1 MRRRLAVTLA
11 VLALLPCVMLSL
23 YVGTIHISGSEILR
37 QVPGVSSNIFWNVRL
52 PRTLLAVMLGS
63 GLALAGACY
72 QGLLRNPL
80 ADPYILGVSSGAS
93 AGAVLAVL
101 LKSQFISFYAFGGA
115 AITIGL
121 VMGLSYR
128 YTLRGTTH
136 LILAGVMINAL
147 FSAAVTF
154 GMLLLGQSMSSVM
167 FWLTGAIRPLAYPE
181 LARVALG
188 WGLASASL
196 YAAAPRLNVMLLG
209 DEVARSLGVSA
220 PRLRLAIFFI
230 SSLLIGL
237 LVSKAGIIGF
247 VGLIVPHL
255 VRLWLG
261 SDYRILLPV
270 SFVIGAELVL
280 CADVLARL
288 LGGGEEFPIGV
299 LMAFLGAPFFLWL
312 LWRNPK
318 T

>member
-1 MRRRLAVTLA
+1 MPRAAIVSLVI
-11 VLALLPCVMLSL
+11 LALLPCVVTSL
-23 YVGTIHISGSEILR
+23 ALGPVSLDWGQIAHG
-37 QVPGVSSNIFWNVRL
+37 VDGVSSTIFWSVRL
-52 PRTLLAVMLGS
+52 PRTLLGIMVGS

-101 LKSQFISFYAFGGA
+101 LGSHFLSLFAFGGA
-115 AITIGL
+115 ALTIGL
-121 VMGLSYR
+121 VLLLSYR
-128 YTLRGTTH
+128 HTLRGPTH

-154 GMLLLGQSMSSVM
+154 GMLLLGQSMSAVM
-167 FWLTGAIRPLAYPE
+167 FWLTGAIRPLAYAE
-181 LARVALG
+181 LGRLALG
-188 WGLASASL
+188 WGLSSALL
-196 YAAAPRLNVMLLG
+196 YAFAPRINVMLLG
-209 DEVARSLGVSA
+209 DEVARSLGVNA
-220 PRLRLAIFFI
+220 AQLRVALFFA

-255 VRLWLG
+255 VRLGLG
-261 SDYRILLPV
+261 SDYRVLLPV
-270 SFVIGAELVL
+270 SFLVGAELVL
-280 CADVLARL
+280 AADVAARS

-312 LWRNPK
+312 LWRSPAS
-318 T
+318 